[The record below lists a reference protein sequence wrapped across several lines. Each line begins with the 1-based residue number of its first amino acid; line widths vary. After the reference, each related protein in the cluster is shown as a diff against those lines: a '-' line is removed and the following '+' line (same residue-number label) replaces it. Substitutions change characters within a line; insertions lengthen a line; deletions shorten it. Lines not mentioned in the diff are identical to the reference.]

1 MGMAICN
8 RILHE
13 RYLLNIKVHA
23 VFKPILLEIEI
34 KLYITNGTPLEGR
47 ISVISG
53 FKRNV

>member
-1 MGMAICN
+1 MGMANCT
-8 RILHE
+8 RIPLK

-23 VFKPILLEIEI
+23 VFKAILLEIEI
-34 KLYITNGTPLEGR
+34 KLYITNGTPLESR